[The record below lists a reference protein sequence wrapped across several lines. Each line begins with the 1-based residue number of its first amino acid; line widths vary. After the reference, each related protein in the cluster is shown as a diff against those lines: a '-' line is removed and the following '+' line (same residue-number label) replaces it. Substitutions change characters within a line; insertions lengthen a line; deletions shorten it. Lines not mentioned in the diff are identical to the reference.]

1 MEIKMAE
8 ESQVDKLGKEENA
21 YLVINS
27 QIFPLQR
34 ITTNIGRKLE
44 NDLVIQDALVSRLH
58 AQIRYE
64 DGQFVLYDMESTGGT
79 FVNNKKVEHCV
90 LYSGDIIC
98 LANMPLMF
106 INDGPSM
113 ANKSEKPTGKLLD

>member
-1 MEIKMAE
+1 MTD
-8 ESQVDKLGKEENA
+8 ESQVDKLSSEENA

-64 DGQFVLYDMESTGGT
+64 EGQFVLYDMESTGGT
-79 FVNNKKVEHCV
+79 FVNNKKVELHLIQEIMIAIAQRGGIVPLTQNACN
-90 LYSGDIIC
+90 LIC
-98 LANMPLMF
+98 L
-106 INDGPSM
+106 DTRGY
-113 ANKSEKPTGKLLD
+113 